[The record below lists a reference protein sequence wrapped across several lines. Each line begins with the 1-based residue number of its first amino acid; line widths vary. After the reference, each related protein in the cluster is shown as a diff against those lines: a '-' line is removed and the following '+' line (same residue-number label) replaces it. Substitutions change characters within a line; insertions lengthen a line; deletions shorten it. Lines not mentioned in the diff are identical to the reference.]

1 MDLTK
6 LEHYLI
12 IGGVRT
18 AIDEPVGF
26 DGLKTTIKRGDYHGV
41 SAEVSIGTLEF
52 YNTPNHRAADMIRA
66 AYNSDIDTE
75 VGYLVTDK
83 DGVEVY
89 SGVVDLATYSE
100 KSGNSTKI
108 SCKVG
113 EVGIKTTFNNRTE
126 TEVDMNRTTTIDGA
140 AIKTGITPLRLRIPA
155 RSVVYT
161 NLMQA
166 RETVVWDKDNA
177 AQGEDFH
184 LADDVSHQWI
194 NIPITGMPIFHEF
207 GEQML
212 QPYAVYGSADT
223 KPSDPRVGDNVICDF
238 GNLLFD
244 KGSSFDEKFGS
255 DSKYDIEM
263 DVTVTVELGSPLFTN
278 SPTGGIQEM
287 TADFVLVDETMT
299 MADPVLLQTY
309 VANAGQQTYTNDAL
323 SKTFNIKTTL
333 TGRTEQK
340 LALGLSMRNRNF
352 YEDNI
357 GVHRYFNNPS
367 SIKVTVKEGS
377 YIRMTLMSKTTTKDI
392 YAETILVHNALNH
405 IVECISEN
413 QLQCKSNFYKTPNS
427 YDASGGVSCGN
438 GGLKAITNGYKIRGL
453 CSDGET
459 ERNMPLSFKDMVE
472 AMDTQ
477 DCIGWGFVEENGK
490 LVVRVE
496 QWRWFYKDNV
506 ILTINNPKEK
516 TLAIDTDWL
525 ITSLKIG
532 YKKYTTNEDINA
544 IDSIHSE
551 RTFTSQIKSVS
562 NTKEKLCKFIAD
574 NFAIEETRRKAM
586 DADTEEFKY
595 DENIFIFELNC
606 GNGGGSRF
614 SYVICTNRANNVF
627 NVSNPQ
633 ESYNM
638 ALSPRRMAE
647 NWAWR
652 MATFNSDS
660 PLEMTKG
667 TVNYKAAFGIRQNST
682 ISPPYYTYYYPT
694 PTKVIAED
702 DPIVNSKPL
711 FRAETLK
718 IEYPLTISQYQAV
731 KRNPYGLIIVDGAK
745 YWLKEMRFEFKTGK
759 AELTLI
765 PKNE

>member
-6 LEHYLI
+6 LQHYLV

-41 SAEVSIGTLEF
+41 SAEVSVGTLEF
-52 YNTPNHRAADMIRA
+52 YNSPQYKAADIVSA

-89 SGVVDLATYSE
+89 SGIVDLATYSE
-100 KSGNSTKI
+100 KTGKCKKI

-113 EVGIKTTFNNRTE
+113 EIGVKTTFNNRTE
-126 TEVDMNRTTTIDGA
+126 TEVDLNRTTTIDGV
-140 AIKTGITPLRLRIPA
+140 AIKSVVPPLHTLIPA

-177 AQGEDFH
+177 AQGEDFR
-184 LADDVSHQWI
+184 LADDISHQWI
-194 NIPITGMPIFHEF
+194 SIPITGMPVLHEF

-212 QPYAVYGSADT
+212 QPYAVYGSADA
-223 KPSDPRVGDNVICDF
+223 KPGDPRVHDKVICDF
-238 GNLLFD
+238 GNLLFE
-244 KGSSFDEKFGS
+244 KGSSFDEKYGS
-255 DSKYDIEM
+255 SSVYDIEM
-263 DVTVTVELGSPLFTN
+263 DVTVTVTFSHLFTN
-278 SPTGGIQEM
+278 SPAGGIKEFL
-287 TADFVLVDETMT
+287 ADLVLVDGETT
-299 MADPVLLQTY
+299 MAAPIASDTY
-309 VANAGQQTYTNDAL
+309 IANAGRQTYTNDAL
-323 SKTFNIKTTL
+323 SKTFSIKKTL
-333 TGRTEQK
+333 TGMTKQK
-340 LALGLSMRNRNF
+340 LALGLSMKNRNF

-357 GVHRYFNNPS
+357 GVHVYLNDPS
-367 SIKVTVKEGS
+367 SITITVKEGS
-377 YIRMTLMSKTTTKDI
+377 YIRMTLASKSTSKNI
-392 YAETILVHNALNH
+392 YADMILVHNAFNH

-413 QLQCKSNFYKTPNS
+413 QLQCKSNYYTTPKS
-427 YDASGGVSCGN
+427 YDANGGTSCGN

-453 CSDGET
+453 YSDGET
-459 ERNMPLSFKDMVE
+459 ERNMSLSFKDMVE
-472 AMDTQ
+472 ALDTQ

-496 QWRWFYKDNV
+496 QWSWFYKNDV
-506 ILTINNPKEK
+506 VLTINEPKEK
-516 TLAIDTDWL
+516 TLAIDPDWL

-544 IDSIHSE
+544 VDSIHSE

-562 NTKEKLCKFIAD
+562 NSKEKLCKFIAD

-595 DENIFIFELNC
+595 DENIFIFELQC
-606 GNGGGSRF
+606 GNGGGRTF
-614 SYVICTNRANNVF
+614 SFVVVKNRASS
-627 NVSNPQ
+627 VSNLTNAA
-633 ESYNM
+633 ETYNI

-652 MATFNSDS
+652 MATFNSVS
-660 PLEMTKG
+660 PMEMTKG
-667 TVNYKAAFGIRQNST
+667 TVNYKAEFGVSQQST
-682 ISPPYYTYYYPT
+682 ISPPYYTYYLPT
-694 PTKVIAED
+694 PRQVMAED
-702 DPIVNSKPL
+702 APINNSKPL

-718 IEYPLTISQYQAV
+718 IEYPLTIQQYQAV
-731 KRNPYGLIIVDGAK
+731 KRNPYGLIVVDGVN